1 MTTQEIIAEI
11 EKLDPLERARVVTYL
26 RQLNQPPTE
35 GTSAEAEGDVWDVLQ
50 KYAGTM
56 PELPEDMSV
65 NHDHYLYGTP
75 KRKP

>member
-35 GTSAEAEGDVWDVLQ
+35 GASEGDVWDVLQ